1 VSDLQP
7 VQEKNILCK
16 WRGNAIFNHLNA
28 SAMLEKTFG
37 LFFYLKQ
44 AKNQKDGLRYVYL
57 RITVDGKPVEMST
70 KQLWSPARWN
80 VDAGR
85 ALAKKK
91 TPARSTPIWTC

>member
-1 VSDLQP
+1 
-7 VQEKNILCK
+7 
-16 WRGNAIFNHLNA
+16 
-28 SAMLEKTFG
+28 MLEKTFG